1 MNNFSYSVH
10 SLIHWLI
17 NRAQYNDLVVYCA
30 WFIIIIRVM
39 IARSLLGRKVLEARI
54 RTILQ
59 VTSQFTTTIDHNTM
73 PAEVKVDLANRL
85 AKMNLRSERSVIVH
99 EESLDNG

>member
-1 MNNFSYSVH
+1 
-10 SLIHWLI
+10 
-17 NRAQYNDLVVYCA
+17 
-30 WFIIIIRVM
+30 M